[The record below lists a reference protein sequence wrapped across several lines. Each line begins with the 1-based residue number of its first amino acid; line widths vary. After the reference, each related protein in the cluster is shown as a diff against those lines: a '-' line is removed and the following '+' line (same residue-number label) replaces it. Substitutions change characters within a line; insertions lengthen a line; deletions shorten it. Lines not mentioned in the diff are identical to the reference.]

1 MDLDALRIFLHVAE
15 TASFTQAA
23 DRMGLTRARVSAV
36 VQRLEAEFG
45 TRLFHRTTRTVQITD
60 DGRLL
65 AERAQSLLGE
75 AEEVQSLFQRQPA
88 ALQGRIRADVP
99 LLMASR
105 VIIPRLPEFLAR
117 HPRLEVDLSSTDRRV
132 DLVREGFD
140 CVVRVGALQ
149 DSGLV
154 ARRLGELPQS
164 NFASPAYLERFGTP
178 HNLEDLAH
186 HRLVRYAADL
196 GGGPAAFE
204 YMEGGT
210 LRTLPMTDVVTVNNS
225 LAYEA
230 ACLAGLG
237 IVQAPVSSP
246 RRDLLATGQLVEI
259 LPHWRPPTLPV
270 TLLYPHRRHVPRRV
284 QAFMDWLAEVV
295 EQSLPGARDA

>member
-65 AERAQSLLGE
+65 AERAQSLLAE

-210 LRTLPMTDVVTVNNS
+210 LRTLPMADVVTVNNS

-259 LPHWRPPTLPV
+259 LPHWRPPALPV
-270 TLLYPHRRHVPRRV
+270 PLLYPHRRHVPRRV

>member
-65 AERAQSLLGE
+65 AERAQSLLAE

-186 HRLVRYAADL
+186 HRLGRYAADL

-210 LRTLPMTDVVTVNNS
+210 LRTLPMADVVTVNNS

-259 LPHWRPPTLPV
+259 LPHWRPPALPV

>member
-65 AERAQSLLGE
+65 AERAQSLLAE

-210 LRTLPMTDVVTVNNS
+210 LRTLPMADVVTVNNS

-259 LPHWRPPTLPV
+259 LPHWRPPALPV